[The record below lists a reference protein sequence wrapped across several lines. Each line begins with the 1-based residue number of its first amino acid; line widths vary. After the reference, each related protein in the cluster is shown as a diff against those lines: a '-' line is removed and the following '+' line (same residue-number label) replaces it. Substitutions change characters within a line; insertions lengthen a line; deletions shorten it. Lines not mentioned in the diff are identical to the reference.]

1 MNGGATD
8 FMKTCLVGDYA
19 SGRMMRLTRAM
30 GFTLIELMIVVAIIA
45 ILSAIAYPSYITY
58 ITKSRRVAAEG
69 CLSQYSNYMERY
81 YTSNLRYDQ
90 DGSSVSN
97 VLPSLDCASPQQT
110 GNYYGYSFSTTT
122 TQSTYTIQAVPK
134 PPQSTRDITCAT
146 LTLNQAGT
154 RTANGSTNVTGCW

>member
-1 MNGGATD
+1 
-8 FMKTCLVGDYA
+8 MKTYVMKGHSDRKL
-19 SGRMMRLTRAM
+19 MRVTRAV

-81 YTSNLRYDQ
+81 YTTNLGYNQ
-90 DGSSVSN
+90 DTSIPAVPN
-97 VLPSLDCASPQQT
+97 ALPILDCATPQQT
-110 GNYYGYSFSTTT
+110 GAYYSYTLIPVQLTS
-122 TQSTYTIQAVPK
+122 STYTVQALPLV
-134 PPQSTRDITCAT
+134 PQSTRDTTCAI

-154 RTANGSTNVTGCW
+154 RTASGPATVSGCW